1 MILLGNREKNK
12 RKSVCQLS
20 EQNIWVLAPLITK
33 GIAGHQGVVCN
44 HPVTV
49 SNANGATAADGL
61 RLALG
66 LCLGSVGAFSPSRAH
81 CARLDGNVHPLLHQ
95 ESKELGS
102 VLLLLCLYM
111 YSPSDII
118 KNLITGIQEGKDI
131 LDNILHRL
139 GASVRLF
146 PIKLLADF
154 RGVEVCKKRV
164 GSDFY

>member
-1 MILLGNREKNK
+1 
-12 RKSVCQLS
+12 
-20 EQNIWVLAPLITK
+20 
-33 GIAGHQGVVCN
+33 
-44 HPVTV
+44 
-49 SNANGATAADGL
+49 
-61 RLALG
+61 
-66 LCLGSVGAFSPSRAH
+66 
-81 CARLDGNVHPLLHQ
+81 
-95 ESKELGS
+95 
-102 VLLLLCLYM
+102 M